1 MRFTEMLDAD
11 NVLRLEIPILSTPR
25 VKEPIRSLGLFG

>member
-1 MRFTEMLDAD
+1 MRFTEMLDAG
-11 NVLRLEIPILSTPR
+11 NVLRLEIPILST